1 MAYEI
6 KYRITAATKGDTEAK
21 VYLYEDGYEGEIID
35 YPCTIY
41 QLQVVMWGEKR
52 GIIQNSDSK
61 TQLLKA
67 FSEMG
72 ELADAITKRDRD
84 GIVDGLG
91 DVLVCLTMV
100 AAIEDVDLKHCFAS
114 AYEEIKNRKGY
125 LNREGV
131 FVKD

>member
-1 MAYEI
+1 MSYES
-6 KYRITAATKGDTEAK
+6 TE
-21 VYLYEDGYEGEIID
+21 ID
-35 YPCTIY
+35 
-41 QLQVVMWGEKR
+41 VVRWGEAR

-84 GIVDGLG
+84 AIIDGIG

-100 AAIEDVDLKHCFAS
+100 AAIEDVDVKQCFAS
-114 AYEEIKNRKGY
+114 AYDQIKDRKGH
-125 LNREGV
+125 LNKEGV
-131 FVKD
+131 FVKDA

>member
-1 MAYEI
+1 MSYEQ
-6 KYRITAATKGDTEAK
+6 TE
-21 VYLYEDGYEGEIID
+21 L
-35 YPCTIY
+35 
-41 QLQVVMWGEKR
+41 LVVRWGEAR

-72 ELADAITKRDRD
+72 ELADAIIKRDTD
-84 GIVDGLG
+84 AIIDGLG

-100 AAIEDVDLKHCFAS
+100 AAIEDVDIKHCFAS
-114 AYEEIKNRKGY
+114 AYEQIKNRTGY

-131 FVKD
+131 FVKDA